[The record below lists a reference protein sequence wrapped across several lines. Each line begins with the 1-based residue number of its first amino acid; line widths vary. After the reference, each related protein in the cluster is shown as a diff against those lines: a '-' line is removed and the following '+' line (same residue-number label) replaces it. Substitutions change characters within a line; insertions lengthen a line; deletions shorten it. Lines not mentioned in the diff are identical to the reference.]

1 MAHAHDLGAPKI
13 TLLLVS
19 LLVALGSGCGRD
31 YSGGAEG
38 GFGTALATRLVDRMG
53 GPATELT
60 TYTSCESIEE
70 GGSRS
75 RCAGV
80 RSAGVE
86 AFFDGRSLVFD
97 FSNAPGEGV
106 IAETGFEGY
115 VLSLTEQS
123 RLAAIMDAVIDQGES
138 TVDSEALFIEIDD
151 TSVSIDF
158 EGLRYD
164 DTTFIKIDLVFEG
177 A

>member
-1 MAHAHDLGAPKI
+1 MAHAHDLHAPKI
-13 TLLLVS
+13 PLLLVF

-31 YSGGAEG
+31 YSGGSKG
-38 GFGTALATRLVDRMG
+38 GFGSALATRLVDRMG

-70 GGSRS
+70 GGLRS

-97 FSNAPGEGV
+97 FSNAPDEGV

-115 VLSLTEQS
+115 VLSLNDQS
-123 RLAAIMDAVIDQGES
+123 RFAAIVDALIDEEAS
-138 TVDSEALFIEIDD
+138 SVDSEALFIEVDE

-164 DTTFIKIDLVFEG
+164 DTTFIKIDLVFGG